1 MYKKTI
7 KGDEQSIPDPAGLRG
22 DSRLWIVDGM
32 GFTLDSR
39 HVAWTQI
46 QVTGRRNLDTFQVPC
61 QIWVEVPFSHWEIS
75 MQKFG
80 DENLGGGHLG
90 GSVG

>member
-1 MYKKTI
+1 MSNPSLTPPGCAMI
-7 KGDEQSIPDPAGLRG
+7 HDRGLWMG
-22 DSRLWIVDGM
+22 C

-39 HVAWTQI
+39 HVTWTQI